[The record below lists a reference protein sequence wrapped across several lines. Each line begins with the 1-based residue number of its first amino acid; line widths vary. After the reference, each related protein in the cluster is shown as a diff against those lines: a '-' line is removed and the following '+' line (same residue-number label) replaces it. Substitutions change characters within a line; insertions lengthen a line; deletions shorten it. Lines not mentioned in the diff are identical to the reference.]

1 MLDLEIGEELY
12 NLFYDYKTSEGITK
26 VMNLITTISM
36 EIEKDKSLESREFN
50 EIISMLLYAFENKD
64 YVLVCDLLKYELKL
78 V

>member
-12 NLFYDYKTSEGITK
+12 NLFYGYKTSEGITK